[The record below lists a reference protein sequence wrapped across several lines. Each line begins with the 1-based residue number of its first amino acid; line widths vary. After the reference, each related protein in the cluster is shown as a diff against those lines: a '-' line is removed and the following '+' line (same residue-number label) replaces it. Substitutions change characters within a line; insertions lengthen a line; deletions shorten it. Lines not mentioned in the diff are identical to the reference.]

1 MRHRVYGFKLGRN
14 TPHRKA
20 MWKNMATSLI
30 THGEITTTIPKAKSL
45 VPMIEKLITL
55 AKQGDLAAR
64 RRAISILGQNNIMVG
79 DDRDFSGTEA
89 SGDTVERNKYGEI
102 VRTTGRRVV
111 TKLFEDLATAT
122 KDRVGGYTRII
133 RITKHRIGDAADL
146 CVLQL
151 VGADDV
157 RIKPGMNPRRAK
169 ANKRNDYAAKLRKA
183 APAAE

>member
-30 THGEITTTIPKAKSL
+30 THGQITTTVPKAKSL

-64 RRAISILGQNNIMVG
+64 RRAISILGQNNIMVAN
-79 DDRDFSGTEA
+79 DQDESVD
-89 SGDTVERNKYGEI
+89 RNKYGEI
-102 VRTTGRRVV
+102 IRTSGRRVV
-111 TKLFEDLATAT
+111 TKLFDDLAAEN
-122 KDRVGGYTRII
+122 KDRNGGYTRII

-157 RIKPGMNPRRAK
+157 RHKPGVNGRRTK
-169 ANKRNDYAAKLRKA
+169 ANKRNEYAAKLRKS